1 MYVVGHR
8 PVGFSG
14 CDTNLRPLLMCRL
27 VTARREGEINILNGS
42 VSPPLKSVIDWGE
55 MQENVVKNVM
65 RSAQKTMESK
75 SPKYGH

>member
-1 MYVVGHR
+1 
-8 PVGFSG
+8 
-14 CDTNLRPLLMCRL
+14 MCRL

-65 RSAQKTMESK
+65 WSAQKTLESK
-75 SPKYGH
+75 SPKKWALSKLIKWKFRRWNALVACHVD